1 LKELAARR
9 MRFGYRRLTA
19 ILVSEGLEVNH
30 KRVYR
35 LYREEGL
42 AMRILFSS
50 NQIGVFIPEP
60 MVAFP
65 QITAA
70 QIREHYDSLAF
81 FYRTFW
87 GDHIHHGLFLEGNE
101 SPDDAQVQ
109 MLDYCVDLV
118 NLQSG
123 DRVLDV
129 GCGHGGTLLHL
140 ARLLSCTG
148 TGLTISPKQAS
159 LAREHAA
166 QARVDRQVSF
176 VVENADSFEFPASA
190 FDLVWTMES
199 SEHFADKSRYFA
211 NVERTLRPGG
221 KLLLAAWTGSMDRY
235 RVREVARAFLC
246 PELWTARQYQS
257 AVESTGMQSRRCE
270 DMTPKIVRTWDICQ
284 ERARSARPVIKLLP
298 RAAREF
304 VDSVDIILDA
314 YRSGDL
320 TYTLLAAMK

>member
-1 LKELAARR
+1 
-9 MRFGYRRLTA
+9 
-19 ILVSEGLEVNH
+19 
-30 KRVYR
+30 
-35 LYREEGL
+35 
-42 AMRILFSS
+42 
-50 NQIGVFIPEP
+50 
-60 MVAFP
+60 MVASP

-109 MLDYCVDLV
+109 MLDHCVDLL
-118 NLQSG
+118 NLRSG

-140 ARLLSCTG
+140 AQLLSCTG
-148 TGLTISPKQAS
+148 TGLTISPKQAR
-159 LAREHAA
+159 LAREHAVKA
-166 QARVDRQVSF
+166 GVDRQVSF

-221 KLLLAAWTGSMDRY
+221 KLMLAAWTGSMDRS

-284 ERARSARPVIKLLP
+284 ERARSARPIIKLLP

-304 VDSVDIILDA
+304 VESVDIILDA